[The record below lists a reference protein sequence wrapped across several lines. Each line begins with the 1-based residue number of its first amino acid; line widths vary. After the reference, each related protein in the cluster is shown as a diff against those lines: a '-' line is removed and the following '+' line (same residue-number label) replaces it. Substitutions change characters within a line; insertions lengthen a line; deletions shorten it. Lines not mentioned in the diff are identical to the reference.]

1 MNSTEQSI
9 SDKESEIL
17 KASENLNT
25 VQEELYAKRKEMV
38 NLRNSVSDLYE
49 AERKC
54 KFNLSKLK
62 MELRKL
68 TRDFWNN
75 KQ

>member
-25 VQEELYAKRKEMV
+25 VQEELFAKRKEMV

-62 MELRKL
+62 MECKMLVRE
-68 TRDFWNN
+68 FWKN